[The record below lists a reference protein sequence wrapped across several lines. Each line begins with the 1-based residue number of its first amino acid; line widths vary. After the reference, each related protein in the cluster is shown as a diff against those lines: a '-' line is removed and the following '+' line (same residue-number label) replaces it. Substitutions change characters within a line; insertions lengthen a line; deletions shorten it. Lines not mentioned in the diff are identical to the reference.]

1 MINVHYAL
9 QVCDAFSNSREHSER
24 YCSNDRTLI
33 SKKCIKSFMESVK
46 YVSKEK
52 PEVLHTIKIFNDHS
66 SDDLVSFVEDVVKQY
81 SSENIIIEV
90 ESLSESGIMYSIGKC
105 YEWLKE
111 NGKDLVYQVQDD
123 YLFKDD
129 AIFQMIDIFM
139 QVFNDIETMPIVSPF
154 NYPHYW
160 NCKSYKYKSTPR
172 MIVPGKN
179 QYWIQCY
186 DISCS
191 FLTGHQQFVNN
202 WDMIEYFLTLDPTGG
217 ETGDLENISLNR
229 ILVDRQ
235 QLGLTP
241 FNSLNLHMQSEF
253 EKDPYTDWVSLW
265 NKQDTENRI
274 IIPDKALLNI
284 GCGPN
289 KLNFKSLS
297 QFKEISFDADVTIKP
312 DIVGDITNLDIIP
325 TNSIDVFWASH
336 VLEHI
341 HTLQVMDV
349 LKNMN
354 RILKEDGLGIILVP
368 NLKSLG
374 KQISKGTIH
383 QPVYVSPGGPIT
395 PMDMLYG
402 GVHLSKD
409 NDFMYHKT
417 GFTPEYASL
426 LLTELKINGY
436 VNELEH
442 SLFILI
448 TKKQLSEVCVD
459 IDEILKEY
467 YTP

>member
-33 SKKCIKSFMESVK
+33 SKKCIRSFMESVK

-66 SDDLVSFVEDVVKQY
+66 SDDLVSFVEDLVKQY

-202 WDMIEYFLTLDPTGG
+202 WDMIEYFLTLDPK
-217 ETGDLENISLNR
+217 DSDKLENVSLNR
-229 ILVDRQ
+229 ILVDRG
-235 QLGLTP
+235 QLGLMP
-241 FNSLNLHMQSEF
+241 FSSLSLHMQSEL
-253 EKDPYTDWVSLW
+253 EKDPYVDWVPLW
-265 NKQDTENRI
+265 NKHRVDEITLPE
-274 IIPDKALLNI
+274 KVLLNI
-284 GCGPN
+284 GSGKN
-289 KLNFKSLS
+289 KLNLNSLKDYTEVS
-297 QFKEISFDADVTIKP
+297 YDADASLKP
-312 DIVGDITNLDIIP
+312 DIVGDILNLGVFKSD
-325 TNSIDVFWASH
+325 SVDVLWASH
-336 VLEHI
+336 IVEHL
-341 HTLQVMDV
+341 HTKQVPDV
-349 LKNMN
+349 LQNIN
-354 RILKEDGLGIILVP
+354 RVIKDKGIGIVIVP
-368 NLKSLG
+368 NVKEIGKELLLG
-374 KQISKGTIH
+374 QIHK
-383 QPVYVSPGGPIT
+383 PVYVSPAGPIT
-395 PMDMLYG
+395 PMDILYG
-402 GVHLSKD
+402 AVYLSEN
-409 NDFMYHKT
+409 NDFMMHKT
-417 GFTPEYASL
+417 GFTEDYASDL
-426 LLTELKINGY
+426 LASLKINGY
-436 VNELEH
+436 VKSVGHN
-442 SLFILI
+442 LFILI
-448 TKKQLSEVCVD
+448 CKNPIEQLSINVD
-459 IDEILKEY
+459 QIMME
-467 YTP
+467 TFG